1 MIYHRILAGIK
12 MNIYTKKQN
21 FLLLKT
27 IIVIIVFLTLAG
39 SFHLFEDQ
47 IKNYS
52 YRATSP
58 IAKVFWRAGDSLS
71 MLSKS
76 FAGGRWITEENNNL
90 KEENQKLLSEIS
102 SLKEKLQENQAIGE
116 FLQNTQNDHF
126 ETLLA
131 SVVGVDYANDVI
143 LIDKGSDDGIEENM
157 PVISSQKVIYGKV
170 LKVYKNFSN
179 VMMVSNKNSVLDV
192 KIQDGDV
199 TKPPIYGA
207 IKGNGN
213 LSFYLDLVS
222 LDAQIKEG
230 DTLVS
235 SALEGIF
242 PKDLLVGKVLSINK
256 DDLKPFQT
264 ARVQPF
270 FDIKNIDSLFVITDY
285 KKEK

>member
-1 MIYHRILAGIK
+1 MKISKI
-12 MNIYTKKQN
+12 T
-21 FLLLKT
+21 FVLLKT

>member
-1 MIYHRILAGIK
+1 

>member
-1 MIYHRILAGIK
+1 M
-12 MNIYTKKQN
+12 
-21 FLLLKT
+21 
-27 IIVIIVFLTLAG
+27 TLAG